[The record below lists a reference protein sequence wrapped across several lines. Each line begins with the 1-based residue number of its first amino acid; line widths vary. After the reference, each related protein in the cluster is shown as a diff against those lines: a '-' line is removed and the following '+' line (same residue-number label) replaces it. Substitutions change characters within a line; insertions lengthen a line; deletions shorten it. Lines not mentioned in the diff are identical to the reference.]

1 MNKSIRLVIDAG
13 NTRVKQAIFE
23 GDVLQELSSLPTE
36 SFLAT
41 PLPKAHMAAFATV
54 SLSESLLLDAI
65 KAAGIQQF
73 TFFGSYDALP
83 FPSVYSSPDTLGQDR
98 KANILA
104 ALTKYPKKACL
115 IVSLGTCITY
125 DFIDAKGK
133 HLGGDISPGY
143 RMRLQAMHTFTRR
156 LPLPNPEKEVPELGF
171 DTETALL
178 SGAFHGMAG
187 ELLARISAFEARE
200 PDLTIILSG
209 GDTVLFEKTLGKQIF
224 AEPHLAL
231 YGLNALLD
239 STFYHGK

>member
-1 MNKSIRLVIDAG
+1 MSKSTRLVIDAG
-13 NTRVKQAIFE
+13 NTRVKYALFE
-23 GDVLQELSSLPTE
+23 GKELLQLEQVVTEKFLSE
-36 SFLAT
+36 S
-41 PLPKAHMAAFATV
+41 LPKADLAAFATV

-65 KAAGIQQF
+65 KAAGISRF

-83 FPSVYSSPDTLGQDR
+83 FPSVYSSPETLGQDR

-104 ALTKYPKKACL
+104 ALTRYPKKSCL
-115 IVSLGTCITY
+115 VISLGTCITY
-125 DFIDAKGK
+125 DLIGADGR

-156 LPLPNPEKEVPELGF
+156 LPLVDPEKAIPTLGF
-171 DTETALL
+171 DTESALL
-178 SGAFHGMAG
+178 SGAFQGMAG
-187 ELLARISAFEARE
+187 ELLARITAFEARE

-209 GDTVLFEKTLGKQIF
+209 GDTSLFEKTLGKQIF

-239 STFYHGK
+239 STFHHGK

>member
-1 MNKSIRLVIDAG
+1 MSNSKRLVIDAG
-13 NTRVKQAIFE
+13 NTRVKYAIFE
-23 GDVLQELSSLPTE
+23 GKAMQQVENVATE
-36 SFLAT
+36 TFLAME
-41 PLPKAHMAAFATV
+41 LPKAEFAAFATV
-54 SLSESLLLDAI
+54 SLSESLLLDAL
-65 KAAGIQQF
+65 KTAGIQQF

-83 FPSVYSSPDTLGQDR
+83 FPSVYSSPETLGQDR
-98 KANILA
+98 KACILA
-104 ALTKYPKKACL
+104 ALHKYPKKACL
-115 IVSLGTCITY
+115 VIGLGTCITY
-125 DFIDAKGK
+125 DLIAADGR

-156 LPLPNPEKEVPELGF
+156 LPLPELEKDIPLLGF

-209 GDTVLFEKTLGKQIF
+209 GDAGIFEKTLGKQIF

-239 STFYHGK
+239 STFHNGK